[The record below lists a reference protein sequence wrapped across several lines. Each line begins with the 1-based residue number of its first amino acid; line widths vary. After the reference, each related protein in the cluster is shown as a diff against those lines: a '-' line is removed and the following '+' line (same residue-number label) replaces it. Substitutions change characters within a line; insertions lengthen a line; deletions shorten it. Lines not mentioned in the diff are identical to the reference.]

1 MKKIISI
8 LAILM
13 MFGSGGVSIAK
24 ADQVSNMVADGFLG
38 YYNQLRKK
46 AKGDKKKLSALL
58 KIRKSTLK
66 KIKNTPGIASRA
78 FAVTGVKKMQAVV
91 KK

>member
-1 MKKIISI
+1 
-8 LAILM
+8 M
-13 MFGSGGVSIAK
+13 MIGSGGGLVAK
-24 ADQVSNMVADGFLG
+24 ADEVSNIVAERFVG

-46 AKGDKKKLSALL
+46 AKGDKRKLSSLL

-66 KIKNTPGIASRA
+66 KINSTPGMASRA